1 MLNLP
6 IQEIDRRLRQLAR
19 VVGSTP
25 GLPNELVQ
33 EFELVCLRLT
43 AYVVELDFQM
53 LRLAEAWT
61 WLERQ

>member
-1 MLNLP
+1 MLNPP
-6 IQEIDRRLRQLAR
+6 IQEVDRRLRQLAR

-25 GLPNELVQ
+25 GLPGELLQ
-33 EFELVCLRLT
+33 EFERVCLRLT

-53 LRLAEAWT
+53 LRLTEGWA